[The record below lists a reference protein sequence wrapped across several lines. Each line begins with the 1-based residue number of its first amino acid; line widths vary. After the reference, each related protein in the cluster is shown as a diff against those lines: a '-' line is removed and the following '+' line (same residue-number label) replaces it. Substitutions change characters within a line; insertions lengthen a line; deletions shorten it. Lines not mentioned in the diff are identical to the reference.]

1 VKASPPEKH
10 DPRLMRNMFGVVAPR
25 YDFITR
31 AFSYGMD
38 RGWKRQAVE
47 RATFPPAPVI
57 LDLACGTGDFAR
69 LVAGRLPRARVV
81 ASDLTL
87 GMLLRA
93 RETGIRRVA
102 CADAMRL
109 PFRDAAFDAVFVG
122 YGLRN
127 FPRLQEAVSE
137 IRRVLRPGGMLVSLD
152 FFLPRNPLL
161 RRLYLAYLVFQGFFW
176 GFLLHGRPRVYT
188 YIPASLRDF
197 VSADEFCAL
206 LRKTGYREVA
216 VRQFIFGGIALHWA
230 ARDR

>member
-1 VKASPPEKH
+1 
-10 DPRLMRNMFGVVAPR
+10 MRNMFGVVAPR

-38 RGWKRQAVE
+38 RGWKRQAVD
-47 RATFPPAPVI
+47 RASFPPAPVI

-69 LVAGRLPRARVV
+69 IVASRLPRARVL
-81 ASDLTL
+81 ASDLTH
-87 GMLLRA
+87 GMLVRA
-93 RETGIRRVA
+93 RENGIPNVA
-102 CADAMRL
+102 CADALRL

-127 FPRLQEAVSE
+127 FPRLLDAVAE

-152 FFLPRNPLL
+152 FFLPRNPVL
-161 RRLYLAYLVFQGFFW
+161 RRLYLAYLVLQGCFW

-206 LRKTGYREVA
+206 LRNTGYREVA
-216 VRQFIFGGIALHWA
+216 VRRFIFGGIALHWA